1 MEFKVGDSIGI
12 FGQNEPCLVER
23 LLVALNT
30 SGDEII
36 TEPRSQQSMTLRFFL
51 THKANLSRLTSSFLK
66 VADPHH
72 PLLND
77 KAYLASHDPLD
88 FLNTHPHLP
97 LQDTVNQ
104 FAPLLP
110 RFYSVA
116 SSLKT
121 HPEEVHLTVSLSM
134 YEHNGESRYGVAS
147 HFLCHLA
154 TENATPIPSYIQPSL
169 HFTIPHD
176 HQAPIIMVGPGTG
189 VAPFRAFLH
198 ERLAINAPGK
208 NWLFFGERH
217 RAFDFFYEEFWSSLA
232 RDNKLRL
239 DLAFSRD
246 QAEKHYVQHKMLE
259 NGRELWKWLQQ
270 GAYFYVCGEAEP
282 MAKEVEETL
291 QHIFQEHGN
300 LSEPDA
306 RAYLKALR
314 AQKRYLVD
322 VY

>member
-12 FGQNEPCLVER
+12 FGENEPSLVER
-23 LLVALNT
+23 LLTALKA
-30 SGDEII
+30 SGDELI
-36 TEPRSQQSMTLRFFL
+36 TEPRSQQSMTLRSFL
-51 THKANLSRLTSSFLK
+51 AHKANLSRLTSSFLK
-66 VADPHH
+66 VADSNH
-72 PLLND
+72 PLFQD

-88 FLNTHPHLP
+88 FLRTHPNLP
-97 LQDTVNQ
+97 LQEVVNQ

-134 YEHNGESRYGVAS
+134 YEHNGETRYGVAS

-154 TENATPIPSYIQPSL
+154 KENATPIPSYVLPTP
-169 HFTIPHD
+169 HFTLPLD
-176 HQAPIIMVGPGTG
+176 HLAPIIMVGPGTG

-198 ERLAINAPGK
+198 ERLALNAPGK

-217 RAFDFFYEEFWSSLA
+217 REFDFFYEEFWSSLTS
-232 RDNKLRL
+232 DNKLRL

-246 QAEKHYVQHKMLE
+246 QAEKHYVQHKMVE
-259 NGRELWKWLQQ
+259 NGRELWDWLQQ
-270 GAYFYVCGEAEP
+270 GAYFYVCGDAEP
-282 MAKEVEETL
+282 MAKEVEGTL
-291 QHIFQEHGN
+291 QHICQEHGN
-300 LSEPDA
+300 LSETDA
-306 RAYLKALR
+306 RAYLKSLR
-314 AQKRYLVD
+314 VQKRYLID